1 MLDLSWSAASMT
13 SKFKVKIFPTSIIQ
27 NCTPEFLACIHLHTN
42 EEDLGEISK
51 MKTIRMVPLL
61 CGLASRDKSDSQKIT
76 SKIVRE
82 LGSED
87 AELRNTEDYLRYL
100 QGMYLG

>member
-1 MLDLSWSAASMT
+1 
-13 SKFKVKIFPTSIIQ
+13 
-27 NCTPEFLACIHLHTN
+27 
-42 EEDLGEISK
+42 